1 MVLVVESCPGV
12 GDGGDSI
19 WNEDA
24 ATSPRG
30 FRMMSLPL
38 VEDTADIAP
47 RASPNATWATVTVA
61 APTAAPT
68 AMATPNVEVARW
80 RHMAR
85 CSV

>member
-1 MVLVVESCPGV
+1 
-12 GDGGDSI
+12 
-19 WNEDA
+19 
-24 ATSPRG
+24 
-30 FRMMSLPL
+30 MMSLPL